1 MRVEFHNEPAIDE
14 GGVIKEFFQLLLK
27 EIFRPDFAMFMF
39 NEELRVYWFNGLT
52 FESPINFELIG
63 TLLGLASSN
72 QILLDIPIVSTC
84 YKIILGY
91 KPNFDDLELWQP
103 EVAKSMKYI
112 LEYEADEPLEDVL
125 MRTFTIDME
134 QFGDKVEFELVDNG
148 KNIYV
153 TKQNRKEFVDKY
165 IQYLFEV

>member
-1 MRVEFHNEPAIDE
+1 
-14 GGVIKEFFQLLLK
+14 
-27 EIFRPDFAMFMF
+27 
-39 NEELRVYWFNGLT
+39 
-52 FESPINFELIG
+52 
-63 TLLGLASSN
+63 
-72 QILLDIPIVSTC
+72 
-84 YKIILGY
+84 
-91 KPNFDDLELWQP
+91 
-103 EVAKSMKYI
+103 MKYI

-165 IQYLFEV
+165 IHYLFEV